1 MKEWQ
6 TIIGEKFMEENSK
19 RLLESQ
25 LRECY
30 GRVVWTHKTHEK
42 CADIIFKRNN
52 RLKVLQIILSAL
64 TTSGLAVTLFGD
76 CFWVKIVSAIISA
89 VLLLLNMYLKDN
101 DLGSIA
107 QRHTESA
114 ADLWNIREC
123 YLSLI
128 TDLKMGDVSI
138 EEIRNCRDRLQEKLS
153 EIYKG
158 CPRTVSKAYK
168 EATDA
173 LKLNEELTFADE
185 EIDLFLPIELRK
197 TNK

>member
-1 MKEWQ
+1 M
-6 TIIGEKFMEENSK
+6 
-19 RLLESQ
+19 
-25 LRECY
+25 
-30 GRVVWTHKTHEK
+30 
-42 CADIIFKRNN
+42 
-52 RLKVLQIILSAL
+52 
-64 TTSGLAVTLFGD
+64 
-76 CFWVKIVSAIISA
+76 
-89 VLLLLNMYLKDN
+89 
-101 DLGSIA
+101 
-107 QRHTESA
+107 
-114 ADLWNIREC
+114 
-123 YLSLI
+123 SLI

-197 TNK
+197 IKK